1 MNRIEHEN
9 IVRLIEVFDLKSTFY
24 MVLEMCKG
32 GELFDRIEKKD
43 HYTEDEARAVM
54 LQINSA
60 IQHCHSKGVIHRDI
74 KPENLLYFRKEPDET
89 IKLADFGLSYILKP
103 DALISSC
110 CGTPG

>member
-9 IVRLIEVFDLKSTFY
+9 IVRLIEVFDLNSTFY

-60 IQHCHSKGVIHRDI
+60 IQHCHSKGVIHKKKKKKFPLVHR
-74 KPENLLYFRKEPDET
+74 PGLT
-89 IKLADFGLSYILKP
+89 IGYKRFP
-103 DALISSC
+103 
-110 CGTPG
+110 